1 MDSQSTQVRV
11 GSHWLSTTVF
21 GTGGPPVVIEPA
33 FGGDAESWRAIAE
46 TLAVDTTVVTYDRA
60 AYGSS
65 SRALDARKPVDI
77 ARDLHGLLDALGV
90 TRPVVLV
97 GHSVGGVFVRAFAGL
112 YPDEVAG
119 LVLVD
124 SSHEAQRAALQ
135 GALPWR
141 QRLSDALMV
150 PLIMVVPRKVRGG
163 ADRRSIM
170 REHRAFRRLT
180 AADRALAK
188 GSLGDKP
195 LFVLTRGHGNAP
207 ATEDWHRWHG
217 LNADLAQLSLNS
229 RHVIAERSG
238 HYIHADDPALVI
250 SAVRDVLRSAQTRDR
265 LAESPVIG
273 DDLPAT
279 D

>member
-1 MDSQSTQVRV
+1 MDSQSTRVRV
-11 GSHWLSTTVF
+11 GSHWLSATVF
-21 GTGGPPVVIEPA
+21 GAGGPPVVIEPG

-46 TLAVDTTVVTYDRA
+46 TLAVETTVVTYDRA

-65 SRALDARKPVDI
+65 SRARDARKPVDV
-77 ARDLHGLLDALGV
+77 ARDLHGVLDALGI

-97 GHSVGGVFVRAFAGL
+97 GHSAGGVFVRAFASL

-124 SSHEAQRAALQ
+124 SAHEAQWAVLQ
-135 GALPWR
+135 GSLPWR
-141 QRLSDALMV
+141 QRLSDALMI

-170 REHRAFRRLT
+170 REHLALKRLT
-180 AADRALAK
+180 ATDQALAK

-195 LFVLTRGHGNAP
+195 LVVLTRSPGDTPAP
-207 ATEDWHRWHG
+207 EDWRRWHD
-217 LNADLAQLSLNS
+217 LNADLAQLSVNS
-229 RHVIAERSG
+229 RHVIADRSG

-250 SAVRDVLRSAQTRDR
+250 TAVHDVLHSAQTQDR
-265 LAESPVIG
+265 LAESPDVG
-273 DDLPAT
+273 NDLPTT

>member
-1 MDSQSTQVRV
+1 MDSQSTRVRV
-11 GSHWLSTTVF
+11 GSHWLSATVF
-21 GTGGPPVVIEPA
+21 GAGGPPVVIEPG

-46 TLAVDTTVVTYDRA
+46 TLAVETTVGTYDRA

-77 ARDLHGLLDALGV
+77 ARDLHGVLDGLGV
-90 TRPVVLV
+90 ARPVVLV
-97 GHSVGGVFVRAFAGL
+97 GHSAGGVFVRAFASL

-124 SSHEAQRAALQ
+124 SAHEAQWAVLQ
-135 GALPWR
+135 GSLPWR
-141 QRLSDALMV
+141 QRLSDALMI

-170 REHRAFRRLT
+170 REHLALKRLT
-180 AADRALAK
+180 ATDQALAK

-195 LFVLTRGHGNAP
+195 LVVLTRSPGDTPAP
-207 ATEDWHRWHG
+207 EDWRRWHD
-217 LNADLAQLSLNS
+217 LNADLAQLSVNS
-229 RHVIAERSG
+229 RHVIADRSG

-250 SAVRDVLRSAQTRDR
+250 TAVHDVLHSAQTQDR
-265 LAESPVIG
+265 LAESPDVG
-273 DDLPAT
+273 NDLPTT